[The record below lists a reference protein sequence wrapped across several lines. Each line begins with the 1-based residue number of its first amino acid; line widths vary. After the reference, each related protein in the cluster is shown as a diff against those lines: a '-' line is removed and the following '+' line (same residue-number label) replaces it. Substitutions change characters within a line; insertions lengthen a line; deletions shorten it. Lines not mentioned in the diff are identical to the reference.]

1 MKKSTK
7 EPFASNKKNATAES
21 KKSNGAI
28 MESTNPNL
36 HMKKTKKSSTIQ
48 VPIETTPIATT
59 NADVK
64 MPIDFCGV
72 PELDNINGKLKPIEW
87 GEVEKSLNDAKELC
101 AVYSVEQLLQVA
113 YAEHTPLVECG
124 ETLYYFAG
132 SHYKPTDTT
141 TLNRF
146 LIGAALKCKV
156 SYDMAVCYSFI
167 QKAIKQVLMN
177 ATRYN
182 EGIVAPSTTYLNL
195 KNGTL
200 FLDESGRRFVPHSS
214 KHFIRYCL
222 GFDYDKEA
230 KAPLWKEHLERSL
243 PDPEKQAY
251 LAECLALPFF
261 HGKIE
266 KAVILHGQQNTGKST
281 TLDVYKALIGSENCS
296 GVTLAALARTTDTGD
311 YMRSMLNGK
320 LVNVASDVGDT
331 VADSGLVKTLISRE
345 KLAVR
350 NIGKQ
355 PYDMDTYARIVC
367 AMNKL
372 PLPFFSDPALTR
384 RLAIIL
390 FDQQIETADVQIGFT
405 DAIIANELPG
415 VLNWILE
422 GLDRL
427 LQKGR
432 LDPPACCVAEMELMK
447 VEVDQVSSWLDE
459 KYYQKGDS
467 ETVSVKSVYPD
478 FEEFCKENGYR
489 GKEIPT
495 KPGFVKQLRDMGYKV
510 ERLNGRVGTVLY
522 FAKANP

>member
-1 MKKSTK
+1 
-7 EPFASNKKNATAES
+7 
-21 KKSNGAI
+21 
-28 MESTNPNL
+28 
-36 HMKKTKKSSTIQ
+36 
-48 VPIETTPIATT
+48 
-59 NADVK
+59 
-64 MPIDFCGV
+64 MP
-72 PELDNINGKLKPIEW
+72 
-87 GEVEKSLNDAKELC
+87 
-101 AVYSVEQLLQVA
+101 
-113 YAEHTPLVECG
+113 
-124 ETLYYFAG
+124 
-132 SHYKPTDTT
+132 
-141 TLNRF
+141 
-146 LIGAALKCKV
+146 
-156 SYDMAVCYSFI
+156 
-167 QKAIKQVLMN
+167 
-177 ATRYN
+177 
-182 EGIVAPSTTYLNL
+182 
-195 KNGTL
+195 
-200 FLDESGRRFVPHSS
+200 
-214 KHFIRYCL
+214 
-222 GFDYDKEA
+222 
-230 KAPLWKEHLERSL
+230 
-243 PDPEKQAY
+243 
-251 LAECLALPFF
+251 LPFYR
-261 HGKIE
+261 GKIE

-331 VADSGLVKTLISRE
+331 VADSGLVKTLISGE

-367 AMNKL
+367 GMNKL

-390 FDQQIETADVQIGFT
+390 FDQQIETADVKIGFT
-405 DAIIANELPG
+405 DEIIANELPG

-432 LDPPACCVAEMELMK
+432 LDPPACCIAEMERMK

-459 KYYQKGDS
+459 KRYQKGDS

-495 KPGFVKQLRDMGYKV
+495 KPVFTKQLRDMGYKV